1 MSKQRIKRLQFIL
14 DMAKKQEQADL
25 QSWGQ
30 LQQQLAAE
38 QQKVEQLQGYLGEYQ
53 QNLTSQPG
61 GASGMISGGQ
71 VQNLIS
77 FINQLKSA
85 IDQQNMQM
93 NLIQQR
99 VDQAR
104 DVYLKSRAKVE
115 ALQKLI
121 NKRQEQLSVVEEKQL
136 QKLMDEAASR
146 MSRAR

>member
-61 GASGMISGGQ
+61 EASGMISGGQ

>member
-14 DMAKKQEQADL
+14 DMAKKQEQSDL
-25 QSWGQ
+25 QNWGQ
-30 LQQQLAAE
+30 LQQQLAE
-38 QQKVEQLQGYLGEYQ
+38 ESEKVTQLQGYLGEYQ
-53 QNLTSQPG
+53 QNLTTQSAG
-61 GASGMISGGQ
+61 TSGIISGGQ

-77 FINQLKSA
+77 FIDQLKSA

-93 NLIQQR
+93 NLMQQR

-121 NKRQEQLSVVEEKQL
+121 NKRQQQLSAAEEKQL

-146 MSRAR
+146 MARRS

>member
-121 NKRQEQLSVVEEKQL
+121 NKRQEQISVVEEKQL

>member
-53 QNLTSQPG
+53 QNLTSQPA

-121 NKRQEQLSVVEEKQL
+121 NKRQEHLSVAEEKQL